1 MKFACCVI
9 IIVML
14 STKSYDVIIIGAGH
28 AGCEAALA
36 AARMGLSTC
45 IFTMNLDMIGQM
57 SCNPA
62 IGGLAKGHLVR
73 EIDALGGEMARA
85 ADGAGIQ
92 FRMLNRSKG
101 PAVWSL
107 RAQADRILYRLH
119 MLKGLETQ
127 KNLDVKQA
135 MINDILVEGQKTVGV
150 RTSIG
155 IVFGASAVIV
165 TTGTFLKGLIHIG
178 HENYP
183 SGRAGEFPSVNLSD
197 SLARLGLKLGRLKT
211 GTPPRLDANTIDFS
225 KTETQWGDDPPIPFS
240 HSTEK
245 IENPQL
251 PCYITYT
258 NSETHRIIRD
268 NIGRSAMYGGK
279 ITGIGPRYCPS
290 IEDKVVRFAERE
302 RHQVFLEPEGLET
315 TEYYANGISTSLPF
329 DVQVEMVRTIPGLE
343 HAEIMRPAYAIEYD
357 FVFPTQLR
365 HSLETKMI
373 SGLYLAGQING
384 TSGYE
389 EAAAQGLMAGIN
401 AALGIRE
408 MPPLI
413 LGRHEAYT
421 GVLIDD
427 LVTKGT
433 KEPYRM
439 FTSRA
444 EYRLLLRHDNADL
457 RLMEKGHEIGL
468 LADDT
473 YQRFLS
479 KKKNIGNELTRIR
492 KTRVKPLMINDT
504 LRALDTSPITEDIPL
519 EILLKRPEVTYEVIR
534 NVMPSDIRLSAEEE
548 KQVEIQVKY
557 EGYINRQM
565 EMAERLAR
573 LEDRQIPS
581 GIDYTIIPGI
591 SKEILCK
598 LDEVRPVNLGQAGR
612 IQGMTPA
619 ALSLIMVAVEK
630 QRRSEAGRPAGPQVD
645 GTGLETP

>member
-1 MKFACCVI
+1 
-9 IIVML
+9 ML
-14 STKSYDVIIIGAGH
+14 PTKSYDVVVIGAGH

-36 AARMGLSTC
+36 AARMGLTTC
-45 IFTMNLDMIGQM
+45 VFTLNLDTIAHM

-73 EIDALGGEMARA
+73 EIDALGGEMAKA
-85 ADGAGIQ
+85 TDKAGIQ

-107 RAQADRILYRLH
+107 RAQADRVLYRLH
-119 MLKGLETQ
+119 MLKVLEAQ
-127 KNLDVKQA
+127 KNLDIKQA
-135 MINDILVEGQKTVGV
+135 MIDDILVDGQKISGV
-150 RTSIG
+150 KTSLG
-155 IVFGASAVIV
+155 IIFGAKAVIV
-165 TTGTFLKGLIHIG
+165 TTGTFLKGLIHVG
-178 HENYP
+178 HKNYP

-197 SLARLGLKLGRLKT
+197 SLAGLGLKLGRLKT
-211 GTPPRLDANTIDFS
+211 GTPPRLDAHTIDFS
-225 KTETQWGDDPPIPFS
+225 KTEPQWGDDPPIPFS

-245 IENPQL
+245 ITNLQL

-268 NIGRSAMYGGK
+268 NISRSAMYGGQ

-290 IEDKVVRFAERE
+290 IEDKVVRFAGRE

-343 HAEIMRPAYAIEYD
+343 QAEIMRPAYAIEYD
-357 FVFPTQLR
+357 FVFPTQLY
-365 HSLETKMI
+365 HSLETKTI
-373 SGLYLAGQING
+373 NGLYLAGQING

-401 AALGIRE
+401 ASLRIQNRK
-408 MPPLI
+408 PLI

-433 KEPYRM
+433 KEPYRL

-457 RLMEKGHEIGL
+457 RLMEKGNATGL
-468 LADDT
+468 LAIDI
-473 YQRFLS
+473 YERFLD
-479 KKKNIGNELTRIR
+479 KKEKIGNELSRLK

-504 LRALDTSPITEDIPL
+504 LRALDTSPITEDISL
-519 EILLKRPEVTYEVIR
+519 DSLLKRPEVTYGVIR
-534 NVMPSDIRLSAEEE
+534 NVMPSVTLLSEEEE
-548 KQVEIQVKY
+548 KQVEIQTKY
-557 EGYINRQM
+557 EGYISRQM
-565 EMAERLAR
+565 EMASKLSR
-573 LEDRQIPS
+573 LEDMKIPEI
-581 GIDYTIIPGI
+581 IDYTTIPGI
-591 SKEILCK
+591 STEIVGK
-598 LDEVRPVNLGQAGR
+598 LLEVRPVSIGQAGR

-619 ALSLIMVAVEK
+619 ALSLIMIAVEK
-630 QRRSEAGRPAGPQVD
+630 ERRSKAGNRKAGPASSSD
-645 GTGLETP
+645 

>member
-1 MKFACCVI
+1 
-9 IIVML
+9 ML
-14 STKSYDVIIIGAGH
+14 PTKSYDVIVIGAGH

-45 IFTMNLDMIGQM
+45 IFTMNIDMIGQM

-85 ADGAGIQ
+85 TDRAGIQ

-107 RAQADRILYRLH
+107 RAQADRVLYRMH
-119 MLKGLETQ
+119 MRKVLETQ

-135 MINDILVEGQKTVGV
+135 MINDILAEGKKITGV
-150 RTSIG
+150 KTSIG
-155 IVFGASAVIV
+155 IVFQARAVIV

-178 HENYP
+178 HDNYP

-240 HSTEK
+240 HSTVK

-268 NIGRSAMYGGK
+268 NIGLSAMYGGK

-329 DVQVEMVRTIPGLE
+329 DIQIEMVRTIPGLE

-357 FVFPTQLR
+357 FVFPTQLKYT
-365 HSLETKMI
+365 LETKAI
-373 SGLYLAGQING
+373 NGLYLAGQING

-401 AALGIRE
+401 ASLGIRDI
-408 MPPLI
+408 PPLI

-457 RLMEKGHEIGL
+457 RLMEKGHKIGL
-468 LADDT
+468 LPDDT
-473 YQRFLS
+473 YQLFLA
-479 KKKNIGNELTRIR
+479 KKEKIVNELSRIK

-504 LRALDTSPITEDIPL
+504 LRGLDTPPITEDISL
-519 EILLKRPEVTYEVIR
+519 ESLLKRPEVTYEVIR

-557 EGYINRQM
+557 EGYIVRQT
-565 EMAERLAR
+565 EMAEKLTRM
-573 LEDRQIPS
+573 EDRKIPP
-581 GIDYTIIPGI
+581 GIDYKTIPGI

-630 QRRSEAGRPAGPQVD
+630 QRRLMCQNTGQNAGQNGQAEVSE
-645 GTGLETP
+645 T